1 MPVDLLLRQHEN
13 FKCFIALEWENT
25 FYLAGNTNP
34 GGKKHSK
41 CLISKTHFTEMKP
54 LRGQNWGSK
63 KRIKLSKGSF
73 RVFCTWNDSVKC
85 FISERVTEMK
95 PSSVS
100 FLKSSLKWNP
110 KGFDSWKVYGNL
122 NETLKCSIFE
132 MFTWTQM

>member
-1 MPVDLLLRQHEN
+1 
-13 FKCFIALEWENT
+13 
-25 FYLAGNTNP
+25 
-34 GGKKHSK
+34 
-41 CLISKTHFTEMKP
+41 MKP

-85 FISERVTEMK
+85 FISESVT
-95 PSSVS
+95 V
-100 FLKSSLKWNP
+100 LKSSLKWNP